1 MGAVQ
6 PFNIDTS
13 RRALFAG
20 AIATPLIMAAPRAEA
35 EGISPELERI
45 AAEVVASDDHL
56 GDWLWAG
63 DAMKQKEIGR
73 VATEEDVATLEAAWC
88 RTSDALTALH
98 SFEPANIKELW
109 RKAQAMQ
116 ENAEH
121 EGEVAFTV
129 LYRDL
134 ARLAG
139 SARR

>member
-1 MGAVQ
+1 MSKRS
-6 PFNIDTS
+6 NTTDNR
-13 RRALFAG
+13 RRALMAG
-20 AIATPLIMAAPRAEA
+20 TLVAPLIATAPRAEA

-63 DAMKQKEIGR
+63 DDMKQKEIGR
-73 VATEEDVATLEAAWC
+73 VATEEDVATLEAAWG

-98 SFEPANIKELW
+98 SFEPTNIKELW

-116 ENAEH
+116 QNAEH

-134 ARLAG
+134 ARMAG
-139 SARR
+139 RVQ